1 MHNLYTEVGKVD
13 WAKEEKASSRVCG
26 RMEDRYSWG
35 HDIYLWDALN
45 LSKQNNR
52 SMEYVITNFCSR
64 VCQWGSGKVDQIV
77 CFGCEQVDG
86 LPRKIAYK
94 IDHRSKHS
102 LGRPCTIALV
112 MLHIS

>member
-45 LSKQNNR
+45 LSKQ
-52 SMEYVITNFCSR
+52 T
-64 VCQWGSGKVDQIV
+64 
-77 CFGCEQVDG
+77 
-86 LPRKIAYK
+86 
-94 IDHRSKHS
+94 ID
-102 LGRPCTIALV
+102 PWN
-112 MLHIS
+112 M